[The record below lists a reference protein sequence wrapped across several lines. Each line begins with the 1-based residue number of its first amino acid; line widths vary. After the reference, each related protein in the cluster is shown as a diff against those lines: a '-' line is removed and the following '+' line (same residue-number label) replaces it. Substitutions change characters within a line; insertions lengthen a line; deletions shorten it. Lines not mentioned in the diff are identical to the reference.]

1 MSGAETYKLVAM
13 FMGGARLDMHDQ
25 GWWVMHDHLECKFH
39 VTRAPPDRVVVASK
53 GTHDDLRRSSHA
65 LLGAPLPQPR
75 FKGTL
80 S

>member
-39 VTRAPPDRVVVASK
+39 VT
-53 GTHDDLRRSSHA
+53 L
-65 LLGAPLPQPR
+65 
-75 FKGTL
+75 TL
-80 S
+80 TTRTMQGVS